1 MEEESNSSEPKEI
14 DASKPSRKPKVRLDL
29 LNHIYNRP
37 EYTAVVRAIGTE
49 AWEIE
54 DGRDLVIPLM
64 KRFGVQRVRDA
75 TEELLAI
82 DVTGKQTIV
91 HLTDDVRRYAVSLF
105 GNTAIAADDAAPPMA
120 SELPRTRL
128 QRLKYIEANTDAAAK
143 DYVPAD
149 KKRAHVV
156 ERFASHLHLA
166 GVRFQSVKDIEFLG
180 CLEQCPII
188 FDFLIERGAE
198 RQIAFVRREIA
209 LTTRR
214 RLQRFLN
221 RLGPDYI
228 AVRVWPI
235 GAEKVWFWEKEW
247 ILPGDAPPEAHNAE
261 AKAKPMSG
269 PQAEVLPKT
278 LPPRPTVQRELF

>member
-14 DASKPSRKPKVRLDL
+14 DASKPSRTSKASLDL

-54 DGRDLVIPLM
+54 DGRDLVVPLM

-82 DVTGKQTIV
+82 KVRNKRTIV
-91 HLTDDVRRYAVSLF
+91 HLTDDVRRYAIVLL
-105 GNTAIAADDAAPPMA
+105 GNTAIAADDAIPPMA
-120 SELPRTRL
+120 SELVRTRL
-128 QRLKYIEANTDAAAK
+128 QRLKHLEANVDAVAV

-166 GVRFQSVKDIEFLG
+166 DVRFQSVKDIEFLG
-180 CLEQCPII
+180 CLEQCPVT
-188 FDFLIERGAE
+188 FDFLIERGRE
-198 RQIAFVRREIA
+198 RQLAFVRREIA

-228 AVRVWPI
+228 GVRVWPI

-247 ILPGDAPPEAHNAE
+247 ILPGDSPPEANNGKAE
-261 AKAKPMSG
+261 SPPMSDSQANAL
-269 PQAEVLPKT
+269 PQP
-278 LPPRPTVQRELF
+278 LPPRPTVQREFF

>member
-1 MEEESNSSEPKEI
+1 MEEASHSSEPK
-14 DASKPSRKPKVRLDL
+14 SKPSRTPKASLDL
-29 LNHIYNRP
+29 LHRIYNRP

-54 DGRDLVIPLM
+54 DGRDLVVPLM
-64 KRFGVQRVRDA
+64 KRFGVQRVQDA

-82 DVTGKQTIV
+82 EVRNKRTIV
-91 HLTDDVRRYAVSLF
+91 HLTDDVRRYAVALL
-105 GNTAIAADDAAPPMA
+105 GNTAIAADDDAPPMA

-128 QRLKYIEANTDAAAK
+128 QRLKHLETNADAVAV

-166 GVRFQSVKDIEFLG
+166 DVRFQSVKDIEFIG
-180 CLEQCPII
+180 CLEQCPFA
-188 FDFLIERGAE
+188 FDFLIERGTE

-209 LTTRR
+209 ITTRR

-228 AVRVWPI
+228 GVRVWPI

-247 ILPGDAPPEAHNAE
+247 ISPGDLPPETNNSKAE
-261 AKAKPMSG
+261 SPPMSDS
-269 PQAEVLPKT
+269 QADVSSQS
-278 LPPRPTVQRELF
+278 LPPRPTVQREFF